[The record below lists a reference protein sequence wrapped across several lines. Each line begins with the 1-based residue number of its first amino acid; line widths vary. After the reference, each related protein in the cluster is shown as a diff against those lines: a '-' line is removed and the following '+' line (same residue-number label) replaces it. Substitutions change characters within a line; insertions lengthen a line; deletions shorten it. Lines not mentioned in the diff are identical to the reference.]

1 MQLGIG
7 RIGEFQFPVLF
18 ALTLILLSSPLM
30 FHVKWGNYVQAL
42 GGSET
47 ALKRSGVRTGF
58 YRISVSRFFRYYGGR
73 HSSDYHST
81 PEFC

>member
-1 MQLGIG
+1 MITDGKPITKFGKAFMQLGIG

-58 YRISVSRFFRYYGGR
+58 YRISVHVF
-73 HSSDYHST
+73 
-81 PEFC
+81 